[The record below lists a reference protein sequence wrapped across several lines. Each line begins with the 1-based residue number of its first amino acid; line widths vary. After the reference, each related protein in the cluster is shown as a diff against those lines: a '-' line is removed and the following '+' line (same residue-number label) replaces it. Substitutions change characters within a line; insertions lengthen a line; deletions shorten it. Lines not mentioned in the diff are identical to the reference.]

1 MKTIVIEI
9 IKSVIKAIFETA
21 AGWIV
26 TFLIMAFIS
35 HHSESIS
42 KFLEGTWS

>member
-1 MKTIVIEI
+1 MKKIAIEI
-9 IKSVIKAIFETA
+9 IKSVVKAIFETTV
-21 AGWIV
+21 GWIV

-35 HHSESIS
+35 HHSESIQ